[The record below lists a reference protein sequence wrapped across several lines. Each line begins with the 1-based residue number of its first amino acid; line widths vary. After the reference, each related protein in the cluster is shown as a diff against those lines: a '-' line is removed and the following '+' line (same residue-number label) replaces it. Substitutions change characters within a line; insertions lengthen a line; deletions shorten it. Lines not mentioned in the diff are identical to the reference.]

1 MHSVVLTHAATITTM
16 SSINS
21 QIELRIRQ
29 VRERIRDAEI
39 RYGREPG
46 SVSLLAV
53 SKTHGVDKVKAAV
66 ACGQTRFGESYV
78 QDALVKIE
86 ALPELEWHFI
96 GPLQSNKCKQ
106 VARHFAWIHSLDRL
120 KTAALL
126 SASRLSASADNA
138 GASLQVCLQ
147 VNISGEA
154 SKSGIAIDQ
163 LHELAYQVAEL
174 PGLRLRGLMTIPPF
188 QAGERACREQFAELR
203 LQLEGLRGQIN
214 TLDTLSMGMSHD
226 LEWAIAEGA
235 TIVRIGTDIFGAR
248 D

>member
-1 MHSVVLTHAATITTM
+1 MHSVVLTHAATVTTM

-21 QIELRIRQ
+21 QIESRIRQ

-53 SKTHGVDKVKAAV
+53 SKTHGIEKVKAAM
-66 ACGQTRFGESYV
+66 ACGQTRFGESYW
-78 QDALVKIE
+78 QDAMAKIE

-106 VARHFAWIHSLDRL
+106 VARHFAWIHSLERI

-126 SASRLSASADNA
+126 SAARQAANDDA
-138 GASLQVCLQ
+138 GGEPLQVCLQ

-154 SKSGIAIDQ
+154 SKSGVTIDQ
-163 LHELAYQVAEL
+163 LDELAYQVAEL

-188 QAGERACREQFAELR
+188 NADEGACRHQFATLR
-203 LQLEGLRGQIN
+203 QQLEGLREQI
-214 TLDTLSMGMSHD
+214 TSLDTLSMGMSHD